1 LIRQGYINPLLY
13 GHISITRVRISPK
26 GDQMSTAFNTTI
38 TLIDIDNI
46 GNLVKE
52 IGIRYKKLVEVGY
65 DAESMETVENLF
77 YGESK
82 DSSHLSYQGIRA
94 K

>member
-1 LIRQGYINPLLY
+1 
-13 GHISITRVRISPK
+13 
-26 GDQMSTAFNTTI
+26 MSTAFNTTI
-38 TLIDIDNI
+38 TLIGNDNVR
-46 GNLVKE
+46 NLVKE
-52 IGIRYKKLVEVGY
+52 IGARYNQLLEVGY
-65 DAESMETVENLF
+65 DAESMETVGNLF